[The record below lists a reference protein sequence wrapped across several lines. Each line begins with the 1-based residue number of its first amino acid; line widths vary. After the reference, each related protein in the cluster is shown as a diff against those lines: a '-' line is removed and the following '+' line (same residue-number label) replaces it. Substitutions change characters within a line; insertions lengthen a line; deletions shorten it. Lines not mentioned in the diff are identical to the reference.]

1 MNINWTLFATLEVY
15 TNSPIEHF
23 VTTRNML
30 ANSEMDFISRTL
42 SLSCSSSSSLLLQ
55 ATKLCTINLHSIP
68 SHRHLMNK
76 FTTSETTGEQIPNA
90 GERRECECGR
100 DGVKCGRNHFWHKDT
115 LTSMILSVWICLNKA
130 NAHWMVDSHVSRKLQ
145 WKTIHKAFYH
155 NLTSTHVH
163 CGMWLLSSRNVNAIA
178 FRYYFSINVLGFS
191 WEFNVKNYH

>member
-1 MNINWTLFATLEVY
+1 
-15 TNSPIEHF
+15 
-23 VTTRNML
+23 ML

-42 SLSCSSSSSLLLQ
+42 SLMLFFFFSFTASN
-55 ATKLCTINLHSIP
+55 KIMYNKFINLCIHSIP
-68 SHRHLMNK
+68 SQRNK

-100 DGVKCGRNHFWHKDT
+100 DGIKCGRNHFWHKDT

-155 NLTSTHVH
+155 NFKSTHVH